1 MNITVTKAPASRR
14 AQAEIE
20 SPAFGEVFSDHM
32 FLMEYRDGGWGEAKL
47 LPFGPLPMLPSMS
60 ALHYGQIV
68 FEGLKAFRQKNGA
81 VALFRPGKF
90 YERFAR
96 SCRRLAIPTMSRE
109 QFIGAVTAVVR
120 EDAGWVPQK
129 RGHSLYLRPFVFASE
144 SFLGVRASR
153 EYTFM
158 VIASPVGNYYKEG
171 VKPVRLTTS
180 AEYIRAA
187 KGGLGD
193 VKTPANYA
201 ASLLAAEEARE
212 QGFAQVIWLDAVE
225 RRYLEEVGAM
235 NIFCV
240 IGGELITPPLE
251 GTILPGVTRDSVL
264 ALAKAW
270 GVTAVERR
278 IAIDELYEARQKGML
293 REVFGSGTA
302 AVISPVGEIRHG
314 DTTLVVNGGNIGP
327 LAQRLYDAITAI
339 QYGEAEDPFGW
350 MERVV

>member
-1 MNITVTKAPASRR
+1 MNITVIKAPASRR
-14 AQAEIE
+14 AQSNLENA
-20 SPAFGEVFSDHM
+20 AFGEVFSDHM
-32 FLMEYRDGGWGEAKL
+32 FQMEYRNGGWEAAKL
-47 LPFGPLPMLPSMS
+47 LPFGPLPLLPSVS

-68 FEGLKAFRQKNGA
+68 FEGLKAFRQHDGA
-81 VALFRPGKF
+81 AALFRPEKF

-96 SCRRLAIPTMSRE
+96 SCRRLAIPPMGRE
-109 QFIGAVTAVVR
+109 QFIGAVKAVVR

-158 VIASPVGNYYKEG
+158 VIASPVGSYYKEG

-180 AEYIRAA
+180 ANYIRAA

-212 QGFAQVIWLDAVE
+212 QGFAQVIWLDAIE
-225 RRYLEEVGAM
+225 HRYLEEAGAM

-240 IGGELITPPLE
+240 IGDELITPPLE

-270 GVTAVERR
+270 GIKTAERR
-278 IAIDELYEARQKGML
+278 IGIDELFDARDKGAL

-314 DTTLVVNGGNIGP
+314 DTTLTVNGGAIGP
-327 LAQRLYDAITAI
+327 MAQRLYDAITGI
-339 QYGEAEDPFGW
+339 QYGKAADTFGW
-350 MERVV
+350 MEKAG

>member
-14 AQAEIE
+14 AQTDLE

-32 FLMEYRDGGWGEAKL
+32 FLMEYRNGGWGGAKL

-60 ALHYGQIV
+60 VLHYGQAV
-68 FEGLKAFRQKNGA
+68 FEGLKAFRQRNGA
-81 VALFRPGKF
+81 VALFRPEKY
-90 YERFAR
+90 YERFVR
-96 SCRRLAIPTMSRE
+96 SCRRLAMPDISHE
-109 QFIGAVTAVVR
+109 QFIGAAKAVVR

-180 AEYIRAA
+180 PMYIRAA

-212 QGFAQVIWLDAVE
+212 QGFSQVIWLDAIE

-240 IGGELITPPLE
+240 IGDELVTPPLE
-251 GTILPGVTRDSVL
+251 GTILPGVTRLSVL
-264 ALAKAW
+264 EMARAW
-270 GVTAVERR
+270 GIKAVERR
-278 IAIDELYEARQKGML
+278 IAIDELFEARRKGEL

-302 AVISPVGEIRHG
+302 AVISPVGELRHG
-314 DTTLVVNGGNIGP
+314 DTMLVVNGGEIGP
-327 LAQRLYDAITAI
+327 LAQRLYDAITGI
-339 QYGEAEDPFGW
+339 QYGEAEDTFGW
-350 MERVV
+350 MEKVV

>member
-1 MNITVTKAPASRR
+1 MNITVTKSPASRR
-14 AQAEIE
+14 AQANLENA
-20 SPAFGEVFSDHM
+20 AFGEVFSDHM
-32 FLMEYRDGGWGEAKL
+32 FQMEFRNGGWREAKL
-47 LPFGPLPMLPSMS
+47 LPFGPLPMLPSIS

-68 FEGLKAFRQKNGA
+68 FEGLKAFRQQSGA
-81 VALFRPGKF
+81 VALFRPEKF

-96 SCRRLAIPTMSRE
+96 SCRRLAIPSMSRE
-109 QFIGAVTAVVR
+109 QFIGAVTSVVR
-120 EDAGWVPQK
+120 EDEGWVPQK

-180 AEYIRAA
+180 ADYIRAA

-201 ASLLAAEEARE
+201 ASLLAAEEARDE
-212 QGFAQVIWLDAVE
+212 GFAQVIWLDAAE
-225 RRYLEEVGAM
+225 HRYLEEAGAM

-240 IGGELITPPLE
+240 IGGELVTPPLE

-270 GVTAVERR
+270 GLKIAERR
-278 IAIDELYEARQKGML
+278 IAIDELFDAGEKGTL

-302 AVISPVGEIRHG
+302 AVISPVGEIRHRG
-314 DTTLVVNGGNIGP
+314 ETLSVNGGNIGP
-327 LAQRLYDAITAI
+327 LAQRFYDAITAI
-339 QYGEAEDPFGW
+339 QYGEAEDAFAW
-350 MERVV
+350 MEKVV

>member
-14 AQAEIE
+14 AQANLEN
-20 SPAFGEVFSDHM
+20 PAFGEVFSDHM
-32 FLMEYRDGGWGEAKL
+32 FLMEYRNGGWGEAKL

-81 VALFRPGKF
+81 VALFRPEKF
-90 YERFAR
+90 YGRFVR
-96 SCRRLAIPTMSRE
+96 SCRRLAIPSMGRE
-109 QFIGAVTAVVR
+109 QFIGAVKAVVR
-120 EDAGWVPQK
+120 EDAGWVPHK

-180 AEYIRAA
+180 ADYIRAA

-201 ASLLAAEEARE
+201 ASLLAAEEARDE
-212 QGFAQVIWLDAVE
+212 GFAQVIWLDAIE

-240 IGGELITPPLE
+240 IGDELVTPPLE
-251 GTILPGVTRDSVL
+251 GTILPGVTRLSVL
-264 ALAKAW
+264 ELAKAW
-270 GVTAVERR
+270 GIKAVERR
-278 IAIDELYEARQKGML
+278 IAIDELFDAREKGRL
-293 REVFGSGTA
+293 GEVFGSGTA
-302 AVISPVGEIRHG
+302 AVISPVGELRHG
-314 DTTLVVNGGNIGP
+314 GKTLTVNGGNIGP

-339 QYGEAEDPFGW
+339 QYGEAEDTFGW
-350 MERVV
+350 MEKVV